1 MNKHTL
7 EYWKSQL
14 DEIWLDSI
22 KLVHRNKDIDKV
34 IEYAYIDLLSQ
45 PDRINTASASDFKRL
60 VNSWLS
66 NRKPELTKVKP
77 KRDISNL

>member
-1 MNKHTL
+1 MTDRMKL

-14 DEIWLDSI
+14 DEIWLEAIKSI
-22 KLVHRNKDIDKV
+22 HRNKNIDQI
-34 IEYAYIDLLSQ
+34 IEFAFLDLISQ
-45 PDRINTASASDFKRL
+45 ERVKTATASDFKRL

-66 NRKPELTKVKP
+66 NRKPELNKQ